1 MTFNFRPAVRE
12 ATPLLIGL
20 TGPSGSGKTK
30 SALRLAQGI
39 QNVRGGKIAAL
50 DTEANRMLHYADE
63 HKFIHCPFGTPF
75 GSDRYADALESAA
88 AAAAGGVVIVDSM
101 SHEHEGQGGYL
112 EYHDQEVKRL
122 IESGGFKSEYAAS
135 IPAWNK
141 PVARR
146 RNLINRLLQINCAF
160 VFCFRAKEKLKI
172 QKGKDPVALGWQ
184 AIAGEEFVFE
194 MTVRCLLLPG
204 AMGVPDWS
212 ADAFKLGVPK
222 RASSHEVMF
231 KEGKPLDEETGSL
244 LAQWAAGA
252 ALTLA
257 EVKAAYAQATT
268 PEAIAAVDTRAAQLP
283 ADEKAAARTARTAR
297 LTALKAGQATA
308 EATTI

>member
-1 MTFNFRPAVRE
+1 MTFSFRPAIRE

-30 SALRLAQGI
+30 SALRLATGI
-39 QNVRGGKIAAL
+39 QAVRGGNIAAL

-63 HKFIHCPFGTPF
+63 HKFIHCPFTPPF
-75 GSDRYADALESAA
+75 GSDRYAEALESAA
-88 AAAAGGVVIVDSM
+88 AAANGGVVIMDSM

-112 EYHDQEVKRL
+112 EFHDEEVKRL
-122 IESGGFKSEYAAS
+122 MEHGGFRNEYAAQ

-172 QKGKDPVALGWQ
+172 AKGKDPVQLGWQ

-194 MTVRCLLLPG
+194 MTVRCLLGPG

-212 ADAFKLGVPK
+212 EESFKLGVPK
-222 RASSHEVMF
+222 RAESHVAMF
-231 KEGKPLDEETGSL
+231 SAGQQLDEDTGAK

-252 ALTLA
+252 APDWD
-257 EVKAAYAQATT
+257 KAIQSADT
-268 PEAIAAVDTRAAQLP
+268 PD
-283 ADEKAAARTARTAR
+283 
-297 LTALKAGQATA
+297 ALKAIWSRIPKGEQAKYA
-308 EATTI
+308 AAKDARKAKLPSGAAI